1 MDSNTEKIIG
11 IKRLLKAA
19 LAEHLKTKERYQQQ
33 LEKHQQLLVEKHSL
47 EKEVKDLKE
56 QVKTIKLAQAIQGGD
71 DQSSRELKNQI
82 NRYLR
87 EVDKCLELIQ
97 RD

>member
-1 MDSNTEKIIG
+1 MTTASEKINE
-11 IKRLLKAA
+11 IKRLLKTA
-19 LAEHLKTKERYQQQ
+19 LKEHHQLHDRYRRLTEQHEQM
-33 LEKHQQLLVEKHSL
+33 LVEKHSL
-47 EKEVKDLKE
+47 EKEISDLKE

-71 DQSSRELKNQI
+71 DHSSRELKIQI